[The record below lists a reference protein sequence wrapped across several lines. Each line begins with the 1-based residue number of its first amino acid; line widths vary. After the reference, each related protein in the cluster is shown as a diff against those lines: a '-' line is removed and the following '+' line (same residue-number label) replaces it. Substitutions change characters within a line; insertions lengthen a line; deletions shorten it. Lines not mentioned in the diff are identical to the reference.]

1 MAGTIIYFVIMCL
14 AALIMAGI
22 GVSQIKS
29 RKPVGFYTGV
39 KPPDEKELRDVKAW
53 NKKHGM
59 MWILYG
65 VVMIG
70 GVLAQM
76 IGSACGC
83 NEVFLLIPE
92 IFTVIGGI
100 FAMMWYHMRLEKQYR
115 R

>member
-83 NEVFLLIPE
+83 NEVFLLILE